1 MRQVNRDSGTSFLL
15 AIDNLEMVRRIQP
28 WQPREPPLYGHKF
41 SGDINGLNPLS
52 VGLKAAFLLAS
63 IARILYPMVCL
74 ACERLRP

>member
-41 SGDINGLNPLS
+41 SGDINGLNPAPS
-52 VGLKAAFLLAS
+52 PRSGL
-63 IARILYPMVCL
+63 R
-74 ACERLRP
+74 R